1 MTCRRPESDMAN
13 KKKIKILL
21 VDDEQEF
28 LDTISERMRLRGFEP
43 TCALNG
49 EEAIELAKKEKFHAA
64 VVDLKMP
71 GIDGVATITK
81 LRPKM
86 KTVLLTGFGNEKVKQ
101 VTESLESEYFEKAEI
116 SSFWDWLKRLPK
128 KLEDTMAAAGMA
140 SHGDPENAKKLVEE
154 EDED

>member
-1 MTCRRPESDMAN
+1 MAS
-13 KKKIKILL
+13 KKKVKILL

-28 LDTISERMRLRGFEP
+28 LDSISERMRLRGFEP

-49 EEAIELAKKEKFHAA
+49 EEAIELAKKEKFDAS

-71 GIDGVATITK
+71 GIDGVVTITK
-81 LRPKM
+81 LKELRPKM

-101 VTESLESEYFEKAEI
+101 VTESLESEYFEKSEI
-116 SSFWDWLKRLPK
+116 GSFWDWIKRLPK

-140 SHGDPENAKKLVEE
+140 SHGDPEDAKKLVEE
-154 EDED
+154 DDED

>member
-1 MTCRRPESDMAN
+1 MAS
-13 KKKIKILL
+13 KKKVKILL

-28 LDTISERMRLRGFEP
+28 LDSISERMRLRGFEP

-49 EEAIELAKKEKFHAA
+49 EEAIELAKKEKFDAA

-81 LRPKM
+81 LKELRPKM

-101 VTESLESEYFEKAEI
+101 VTESLESEYFEKSEI
-116 SSFWDWLKRLPK
+116 GSFWDWIKRLPK

-140 SHGDPENAKKLVEE
+140 SHGDPEDARKLVEE
-154 EDED
+154 DDED

>member
-1 MTCRRPESDMAN
+1 MAS

-28 LDTISERMRLRGFEP
+28 LDSISERMRLRGFEP

-49 EEAIELAKKEKFHAA
+49 EEAIELAKQEKFHAA

-81 LRPKM
+81 LKELRPKL

-101 VTESLESEYFEKAEI
+101 VTESLESEYFEKSEI
-116 SSFWDWLKRLPK
+116 GSFWDWIKRLPK
-128 KLEDTMAAAGMA
+128 KLEDSMAAAGMA
-140 SHGDPENAKKLVEE
+140 THGDLDGAKKLTD
-154 EDED
+154 EDEDEE